1 MMDTELKTRE
11 SCLEVIWDSDRSR
24 CRTFFS
30 PSGTLWSTTAWLL
43 ATSVADPRISLPRDL
58 EIEVRQMTI
67 NIQEAEA
74 TPLDRE
80 HFEDFY
86 DFRTSIDPEKEWE
99 RDFTIQKHT
108 AENKRS
114 LLEQVLEKSDLAAW
128 QKEVFL
134 VQVVEGRRAVTCPHC
149 ACLHSVE
156 FVSARN
162 GEVFFL
168 SIADPDESTSWAGL
182 HQDHPQWA
190 QLVHGVCW
198 DCSIDGPP
206 EVS

>member
-1 MMDTELKTRE
+1 MMDTEITTRE
-11 SCLEVIWDSDRSR
+11 NCLDAIWDSDRSR
-24 CRTFFS
+24 CHTFFS
-30 PSGTLWSTTAWLL
+30 SSGTLWSTSAWLL
-43 ATSVADPRISLPRDL
+43 AMSVADPRIELPRDL
-58 EIEVRQMTI
+58 EMQVRHMTVSL
-67 NIQEAEA
+67 QEAEA

-86 DFRTSIDPEKEWE
+86 DFRTSIDPAKEWE
-99 RDFTIQKHT
+99 RAFAVQKHT

-114 LLEQVLEKSDLAAW
+114 LLEQVLGKSDLEDW
-128 QKEVFL
+128 QKEVFI
-134 VQVVEGRRAVTCPHC
+134 VQIVEGRRVATCPHC

-156 FVSARN
+156 FVTSRN

-168 SIADPDESTSWAGL
+168 SIVDPNENTSWAGL
-182 HQDHPQWA
+182 QHDHPQWA
-190 QLVHGVCW
+190 QLVNGVCW